1 MRDSMRFGPRGGLTT
16 LALSLSLGLAALSPA
31 VHAQSDAAAVVR
43 TYDIPPGALGPALN
57 RFAQEAGVS
66 LAVDAGR
73 VAGAT
78 TAGLQGRYG
87 VEEGF
92 AQLLKGSGY
101 TIRKTGAGYGLAPA
115 LPASAPA
122 APAAGGRDRT
132 GAQAAPT
139 ETVAAD
145 AAVPT
150 GGAAQD
156 TPAVRAPAGRDTL
169 ETVTVSASRSNME
182 AEKAPQTVQVITR
195 AQIEQQLALSTNS
208 SDVLSNL
215 IPSYTPSRGKMNGSG
230 ETLRG
235 RTPLILVDGV
245 PQSNPIRPTGREA
258 HTIDFAMVERVEVVQ
273 GANAINGLGATGG
286 TINLITKRP
295 ENGALNQHVDV
306 QATVPAGHGGS
317 DSLSTKMAY
326 SANGRQEKLDY
337 LFSIAAEDQGLWR
350 DAQGRGIGADNTQG
364 DLMDA
369 RSYDVLGKLGYWLD
383 DNQRLQLSVNRYRI
397 KSQANYIGVAGDRTR
412 GIPTTSIR
420 GTPAG
425 APPFNE
431 VQTSAITYDH
441 YDLAGMELSALAFSQ
456 EFEALFGGDRSATF
470 QDPLIAPRGTLVDQ
484 SRAKSSKLGTKV
496 TLTKADLLD
505 SRLKLTGGFDTL
517 VDKGKQD
524 LFGTGRTYVPDSEY
538 RTLSLFLQGEYRLLD
553 QVTLHGGVRR
563 ESADLKIDSYR
574 TLAAYNR
581 VAVQGG
587 TLDFDETLYN
597 AGIVYEPA
605 KDWNVYAS
613 YSEGFGM
620 PDVGRVLRSINT
632 PGQNVDDMKS
642 LSPIVTQSVE
652 LGTRVKRGDWVAEA
666 SWFRSSSDYGT
677 RVLRVNEAFML
688 AREKNR
694 IDGLEASLGW
704 QVDRAHK
711 ARLAYSRTKGRY
723 DSNGDGRLDA
733 RLDGLN
739 IAPDRLVASWTAQWN
754 AQLSSFVQVQHAF
767 SRTFDNPAMN
777 FGGYTLVDASVQYK
791 LPKGRLRLAVANL
804 FNRDYITYYSQSAL
818 VEPLRYFAGR
828 GRTLTLGYSLDF

>member
-1 MRDSMRFGPRGGLTT
+1 MRDSMRSGPRGGLPP
-16 LALSLSLGLAALSPA
+16 LALSLSLAMAALSPA
-31 VHAQSDAAAVVR
+31 VQAQSGAAAVVQA
-43 TYDIPPGALGPALN
+43 YDIPPGALGPALN

-66 LAVDAGR
+66 LAVDASR

-92 AQLLKGSGY
+92 AQLLKGSGH

-115 LPASAPA
+115 LPASVPA
-122 APAAGGRDRT
+122 APAAGEQDRT
-132 GAQAAPT
+132 GTRPAPAQAA
-139 ETVAAD
+139 AAD
-145 AAVPT
+145 AAAPT
-150 GGAAQD
+150 GDAAQD
-156 TPAVRAPAGRDTL
+156 APAARATAGRGTL

-182 AEKAPQTVQVITR
+182 AEKAPQTVQIIQR

-258 HTIDFAMVERVEVVQ
+258 HTIDFAMIDRVEVVQ

-306 QATVPAGHGGS
+306 QATAPAGHGGS

-326 SANGRQEKLDY
+326 SANGRQDRLDY
-337 LFSIAAEDQGLWR
+337 LFSIAVEDQGLWR
-350 DAQGRGIGADNTQG
+350 DARGRGIGADNTQG

-369 RSYDVLGKLGYWLD
+369 RSHDVLGKLGYWLD
-383 DNQRLQLSVNRYRI
+383 DDQRLQLSVNRYRI
-397 KSQANYIGVAGDRTR
+397 KSQSHYIGVAGDRAR
-412 GIPTTSIR
+412 GIPTTSIE

-441 YDLAGMELSALAFSQ
+441 YNLAGMELSALAFSQ

-496 TLTKADLLD
+496 TLTKADLLN

-524 LFGTGRTYVPDSEY
+524 LFGTGRTYVPESEY
-538 RTLSLFLQGEYRLLD
+538 RNLALFLQGEYRLLD
-553 QVTLHGGVRR
+553 KVTLHGGVRR
-563 ESADLKIDSYR
+563 EYADLKVDSYR

-605 KDWNVYAS
+605 RDWNVYAS

-652 LGTRVKRGDWVAEA
+652 LGTRVKRGDWDAEA

-704 QVDRAHK
+704 QVHRAHK
-711 ARLAYSRTKGRY
+711 ARLAYSRTRGRY
-723 DSNGDGRLDA
+723 DSNNDGRLDA

-754 AQLSSFVQVQHAF
+754 EQLSSFVQVQRAF

-777 FGGYTLVDASVQYK
+777 FSGYTLVDASLQYR
-791 LPKGRLRLAVANL
+791 LPKGRVRLAVANL

-828 GRTLTLGYSLDF
+828 GRTLTLGYSVDF